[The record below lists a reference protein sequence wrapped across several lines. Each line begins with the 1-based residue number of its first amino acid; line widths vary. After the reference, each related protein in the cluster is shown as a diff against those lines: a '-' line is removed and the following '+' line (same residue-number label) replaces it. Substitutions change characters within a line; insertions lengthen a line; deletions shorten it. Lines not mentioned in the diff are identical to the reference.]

1 MQTRVTIKVK
11 GKVQGVFFRQYV
23 KDFADKLR
31 LKGVVRNLLSGEVEV
46 IAEGEES
53 DLRSLM
59 KACHEGPKG
68 AVIDDIQ
75 VIHEQPTGEFK
86 SFRVSF

>member
-11 GKVQGVFFRQYV
+11 GSVQGVFFRQYV

-31 LKGVVRNLLSGEVEV
+31 LKGMVRNLLSGEVEV

-53 DLRSLM
+53 DLRSLV

-68 AVIDDIQ
+68 ALIDDIQ